1 MLLVLVFHSWNASGK
16 PSYRWKI
23 LGAKGDLANLFA
35 VFFTGV
41 QLFFILSGFL
51 LAQPWFRSDYFG
63 KPRPSLKKY
72 ARLRWFRIAPAY
84 YCALGFW
91 VLLFIPL
98 ITPAP
103 LFYSARGVLVFLLH
117 LFLLENFLPIAAQY
131 NATWWTIPVEALFY
145 VVLPFGVCLFY
156 RWRWLVTLPASL
168 LVSIGWVL
176 LSLHP
181 PSAITSASVVLINQ
195 LPSYIFS
202 FALGIVLANL
212 FVRSRQGVRRDRAI
226 FTFCFVAGVMV
237 VLMSMNKYGH
247 DLMKGK
253 FVYLSSVSGFVSFG
267 FALLLAGLLFGPRY
281 LRAPFNLV
289 PLRLLGFDWLLGLPL
304 AYPGDRDRIET
315 ALSRTDATGPAFPDS
330 VLPVPRVHN
339 PHRRVFLSYCGEAF
353 PRQE

>member
-1 MLLVLVFHSWNASGK
+1 MLRPFLVRSSSGNHFPYLDGLRGLAVLLVLVFHSWNASGR
-16 PSYRWKI
+16 PSYRWKL

-145 VVLPFGVCLFY
+145 VLLPFGVCLFY

-176 LSLHP
+176 RIS
-181 PSAITSASVVLINQ
+181 PSAVGDHIGLGGSHQPASQ
-195 LPSYIFS
+195 LCFLFRPRHRSREPLRSQPTECPARPSY
-202 FALGIVLANL
+202 L
-212 FVRSRQGVRRDRAI
+212 
-226 FTFCFVAGVMV
+226 
-237 VLMSMNKYGH
+237 Y
-247 DLMKGK
+247 
-253 FVYLSSVSGFVSFG
+253 
-267 FALLLAGLLFGPRY
+267 LLLRGRSHG
-281 LRAPFNLV
+281 RAHEHEQ
-289 PLRLLGFDWLLGLPL
+289 
-304 AYPGDRDRIET
+304 I
-315 ALSRTDATGPAFPDS
+315 RT
-330 VLPVPRVHN
+330 
-339 PHRRVFLSYCGEAF
+339 
-353 PRQE
+353 